1 MSTQSSDNNKRIAKN
16 TIILYARTLFVLA
29 VKLYTSRLIL
39 KYLGVTDYGIYNIVA
54 SFIAMFSVLNG
65 ALVTSIQRF
74 LTYSLGERNIKKVQ
88 EVFSASLIILF
99 FLSIIIVLIAETVG
113 LWYVNSKLN
122 IPSERL
128 VAANWVYQFS
138 IITFVMNVIT
148 VPYNSILTAYEN
160 FKAFAYF
167 DILNVILTLVLVIS
181 LGFVSFDQLIYY
193 GAGLLVIAIMIRFLY
208 SFYCQKHYEASHFL
222 IVKDKSLY
230 KSLFSFS
237 FYSFF
242 GNMGS
247 VIGEGGINIVIN
259 LFFGV
264 ALNATRGIS
273 TQVANAVGGFT
284 RSFTTALNP
293 QITKSYA
300 EHDIER
306 YTKLVFYSAKY
317 SFLLLTVFLVPVM
330 VNIDYLLKI
339 WLTDIP
345 PYSEIFVQL
354 MLLQSLIYVL
364 FTPITTIVNATGN
377 IKLYQIGTFLIL
389 ISNIVFIY
397 IAYALGSAA
406 YVGIVVQCV
415 ITFVQVLF
423 SIFVMQ
429 KIVKI
434 KAFPFIKDVV
444 IVCFTVF
451 VACWGV
457 SLVCKH
463 LLNSLDS
470 HPILSLI
477 VSVIVTA
484 LFCFYLGVNQSVRKQ
499 LTIALKN
506 KMGKK
511 NNYVIL

>member
-1 MSTQSSDNNKRIAKN
+1 MLLQSNNNKRIAKN
-16 TIILYARTLFVLA
+16 TIILYARTLFVLV

-65 ALVTSIQRF
+65 ALATSIQRF

-113 LWYVNSKLN
+113 LWYVNAKLN

-181 LGFVSFDQLIYY
+181 LGFVSLDQLIYY
-193 GAGLLVIAIMIRFLY
+193 GAGLLIIAILIRFLY
-208 SFYCQKHYEASHFL
+208 SFYCQKHYEASHFT

-300 EHDIER
+300 EYDIGR
-306 YTKLVFYSAKY
+306 YAKLVFYSAKY

-330 VNIDYLLKI
+330 VNIGYLLDI

-377 IKLYQIGTFLIL
+377 IRLYQIGTFLIL

-397 IAYALGSAA
+397 IVYALGGAA

-415 ITFVQVLF
+415 VTFMQVLF
-423 SIFVMQ
+423 SIVVMQ

-434 KAFPFIKDVV
+434 KAFPFIRKVV
-444 IVCFTVF
+444 IVCFAVF

-457 SLVCKH
+457 SLVFKH
-463 LLNSLDS
+463 VLNSLDC

-477 VSVIVTA
+477 ASVIVTT

-499 LTIALKN
+499 LITALKN
-506 KMGKK
+506 KLGKNTK
-511 NNYVIL
+511 YVIR

>member
-1 MSTQSSDNNKRIAKN
+1 MSNQSSDNNKRIAKN
-16 TIILYARTLFVLA
+16 TIILYARTLFVLV

-74 LTYSLGERNIKKVQ
+74 LTYSLGEGNVKKVQ
-88 EVFSASLIILF
+88 DVFSASLIILF

-113 LWYVNSKLN
+113 LWYVNAKLN
-122 IPSERL
+122 IPSDRM

-167 DILNVILTLVLVIS
+167 DILNIILTLILVIS
-181 LGFVSFDQLIYY
+181 LGFVSFDSLIYY
-193 GAGLLVIAIMIRFLY
+193 GAGLLAIAILIRFLY
-208 SFYCQKHYEASHFL
+208 SFYCQKHYEASHFK

-264 ALNATRGIS
+264 TLNATRGVS

-300 EHDIER
+300 EHDIAR
-306 YTKLVFYSAKY
+306 YTQLVFNSAKY
-317 SFLLLTVFLVPVM
+317 SFLLLAVFMVPVM
-330 VNIDYLLKI
+330 VNVNYLLNI
-339 WLTDIP
+339 WLTNIP
-345 PYSEIFVQL
+345 PDSEIFVQL

-364 FTPITTIVNATGN
+364 FMPITTIVNATGN
-377 IKLYQIGTFLIL
+377 IKQYQIGTFVIL
-389 ISNIVFIY
+389 ISNVFLIY
-397 IAYALGSAA
+397 AAYALGSAA
-406 YVGIVVQCV
+406 YVGIIVQCV
-415 ITFVQVLF
+415 VTFIQVLF
-423 SIFVMQ
+423 SIYVME

-434 KAFPFIKDVV
+434 KAVPFIKKVV
-444 IVCFTVF
+444 CVSFMIFAC
-451 VACWGV
+451 CWGA
-457 SLVCKH
+457 SMGCKH
-463 LLNSLDS
+463 LLESLGC
-470 HPILSLI
+470 HPIFSLMTSAMI
-477 VSVIVTA
+477 TI
-484 LFCFYLGVNQSVRKQ
+484 LFCLYLGVNKTVRNH
-499 LTIALKN
+499 LVIAVKHKIN
-506 KMGKK
+506 R
-511 NNYVIL
+511 